1 MEEYIEFVPE
11 RTNETMA
18 HASILYFN
26 VLHVI
31 HVLNATGFV
40 ELRNRSWRWCSAEFS
55 RQRPGERKNLQVDT
69 QHELRVCTHLSE

>member
-1 MEEYIEFVPE
+1 MEEYIEFVPK

-18 HASILYFN
+18 HASILYFS

-31 HVLNATGFV
+31 HVLNAPGFV
-40 ELRNRSWRWCSAEFS
+40 ELRNRRWRCCSADFW

-69 QHELRVCTHLSE
+69 EHVLRECTHLSE